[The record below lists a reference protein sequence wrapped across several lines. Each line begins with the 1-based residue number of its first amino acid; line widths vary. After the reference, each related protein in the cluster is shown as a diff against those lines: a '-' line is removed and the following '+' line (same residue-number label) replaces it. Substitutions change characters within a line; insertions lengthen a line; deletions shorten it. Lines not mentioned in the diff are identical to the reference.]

1 MKLLTLI
8 TTLLFVGHL
17 GNAQSKVMKK
27 LAEVYPDATTFM
39 IYHSNLTMLNQA
51 DDPEL
56 AELAA
61 TIDKIKVH
69 TIPNFT
75 KEAKKQ
81 LVSDLEA
88 HDFEA
93 LMTVKHE
100 GADVLV
106 YINGDDD
113 DIEGYFLLVQ
123 SEEGTMAID
132 VLGSPSAKQIGK
144 IIDTVK
150 NN

>member
-1 MKLLTLI
+1 MKKILLISFIIYTQLS
-8 TTLLFVGHL
+8 F
-17 GNAQSKVMKK
+17 AQSKVMKD
-27 LAEVYPDATTFM
+27 LSEHYPEATTFM
-39 IYHSNLTMLNQA
+39 IYHSNLTMLNQT

-61 TIDKIKVH
+61 AIDKIKVL
-69 TIPNFT
+69 TITNFT

-81 LVSDLEA
+81 LINELESN
-88 HDFEA
+88 DFDA
-93 LMTVKHE
+93 LMTIKHE

-106 YINGDDD
+106 YIKGDDEA
-113 DIEGYFLLVQ
+113 IEGYFLLVQ

-132 VLGSPSAKQIGK
+132 VRGSPSAKQIGK

-150 NN
+150 NR